1 MISYRPLRIL
11 RLFAERM
18 IRRPL
23 ATRVACLACPR
34 VERTI
39 RSFLPLA
46 ERVGCSYRPLAK
58 WVTRSFRILAGWP
71 FHSLAEWAARL
82 FRPLAAQSL
91 RPFRPLAARVL
102 LLSAVLLS
110 HASCIAWRFIG
121 HGTEGIDDYET
132 FPTDTVRRGSDA
144 PFRFAEA
151 PLPLLDTL
159 RLHRTAGG
167 PMTLAETIDTLASS
181 RHNSAGIVV
190 LRNDTILFERY
201 RGAIAADSHSTIFS
215 ISKSITSLLVG
226 IALDRGYIR
235 SVDDPVTDYL
245 PELKRRD
252 PRFGRLTVAHLLDM
266 RTGLDFEENYGAN
279 PFSQMARLH
288 YGRHLRGQIRRLKF
302 RAEPGTEFYYSSMA
316 TALAGV
322 LLEEATGR
330 RYADLLSEWVWQPL
344 GMERDALVNL
354 DDRRHRTA
362 RAYGGISTNCR
373 DLARFG
379 RLYLHGGV
387 WEGRRIV
394 DSAWVVRSLS
404 PERAARNAC
413 YTNSWRSVG
422 YGLGSYADLDDAL
435 ERIVAQ
441 GYAPERLRFVCKKG
455 EWRISYMTD
464 NFYALGVFGQV
475 VFVCPS
481 KNVVAVFLGDNRVCD
496 YQFLFDELAA
506 YL

>member
-1 MISYRPLRIL
+1 MR
-11 RLFAERM
+11 
-18 IRRPL
+18 
-23 ATRVACLACPR
+23 
-34 VERTI
+34 
-39 RSFLPLA
+39 PLA
-46 ERVGCSYRPLAK
+46 ERTSA
-58 WVTRSFRILAGWP
+58 
-71 FHSLAEWAARL
+71 LAERS
-82 FRPLAAQSL
+82 P
-91 RPFRPLAARVL
+91 RPFRPLAVRAL
-102 LLSAVLLS
+102 LLLAVLLS

-132 FPTDTVRRGSDA
+132 FPTDTVRRGSDE

-159 RLHRTAGG
+159 HLRTDHG
-167 PMTLAETIDTLASS
+167 PMTLAETIDALASFK
-181 RHNSAGIVV
+181 HASAGLVV

-201 RGAIAADSHSTIFS
+201 RGDIAADSHSTIFS

-288 YGRHLRGQIRRLKF
+288 YGRHIRGQIRRLKF
-302 RAEPGTEFYYSSMA
+302 REEPGTEFYYSSMA
-316 TALAGV
+316 TAMLGV

-362 RAYGGISTNCR
+362 KAYGGISTNCR

-394 DSAWVVRSLS
+394 DSAWVARSFS
-404 PERAARNAC
+404 PERAARNAY

-422 YGLGSYADLDDAL
+422 YGLGSYADLNDAL

-441 GYAPERLRFVCKKG
+441 GYAPERLRFVCEAGK
-455 EWRISYMTD
+455 WQISYMTD
-464 NFYALGVFGQV
+464 DFYALGVFGQV
-475 VFVCPS
+475 LFVCPS

-496 YQFLFDELAA
+496 YQFLFYHLAA